1 MRKQLRMKKPLVALV
16 TAAFAAVTL
25 AACAET
31 GVDRSEDATE
41 EDPMVLQ
48 LAHNLADS
56 HVTSIALADFA
67 ERVEDDSDGRLTVK
81 IFPNGQL
88 GSETEVLEQLQAGV
102 VDMTRVGSP
111 GLATYNNGYHA
122 FGLPFI
128 FEDEDH
134 FYRALD
140 SDEMR
145 EFFLSSYD
153 DGFVGLTYY
162 TSGARSFYTKN
173 TPIEEPADLAGLKI
187 RVQDMRS
194 QTEMME
200 ALDGTPVVMGF
211 GDVYT
216 ALQTGIIDGA
226 ESNETAL
233 TQSQHGEVTK
243 VFSYSEHSMIPD
255 MLVIASPIW
264 DQLTAED
271 QDLLVNAA
279 IESTEAHKVAWAEEI
294 EASVEQAR
302 TEMGVEFVEDIDKAP
317 FQDATAHLQ
326 DEFAAGYDRVGDVLD
341 IVDQYR

>member
-1 MRKQLRMKKPLVALV
+1 MKRILAALL
-16 TAAFAAVTL
+16 AGMFSVTL
-25 AACAET
+25 AACAQT
-31 GVDRSEDATE
+31 GVSNSEDATS
-41 EDPMVLQ
+41 DNPMVLQ
-48 LAHNLADS
+48 LAHNLS
-56 HVTSIALADFA
+56 ETHVTSIALQDFA
-67 ERVEDDSDGRLTVK
+67 DRVEEASGGRLIVE

-128 FEDEDH
+128 FEDTEH
-134 FYRALD
+134 FYETMD

-145 EFFLSSYD
+145 EFFMSSYD

-162 TSGARSFYTKN
+162 TSGARSFYTAD
-173 TPIEEPADLAGLKI
+173 TPIEKPEDLQGLKI

-200 ALDGTPVVMGF
+200 VLGGTPVVMGF

-233 TQSQHGEVTK
+233 TQSQHGQVAK
-243 VFSYSEHSMIPD
+243 VFSLTEHTMIPD
-255 MLVIASPIW
+255 MLVISSTVW
-264 DQLTAED
+264 DELTPED
-271 QDLLVNAA
+271 QELLIDAA
-279 IESTEAHKVAWAEEI
+279 VASTEAHKIAWDEEI
-294 EASVEQAR
+294 ASAVEEAS
-302 TEMGVEFVEDIDKAP
+302 TEMGVEFVRDIDKTP
-317 FQDATAHLQ
+317 FQDATAGLA
-326 DEFAAGYDRVGDVLD
+326 DEFAAEYDHVDDVLD

>member
-1 MRKQLRMKKPLVALV
+1 MKRSLIAL
-16 TAAFAAVTL
+16 AAAVLAATTL

-31 GVDRSEDATE
+31 GVARSEDATAE
-41 EDPMVLQ
+41 NPMVLQ
-48 LAHNLADS
+48 LAHSLADS
-56 HVTSIALADFA
+56 HVTSVALVDFA
-67 ERVEDDSDGRLTVK
+67 ERVAEASDGRLSVK

-88 GSETEVLEQLQAGV
+88 GSEVEVLEQLQAGV

-128 FEDEDH
+128 FEDTDH

-162 TSGARSFYTKN
+162 TSGARSFYTVN
-173 TPIEEPADLAGLKI
+173 DPIEEPADLAGLKI

-194 QTEMME
+194 QTEMMV
-200 ALDGTPVVMGF
+200 ALGGTPVVMAF

-216 ALQTGIIDGA
+216 ALQTGLIDGA

-233 TQSQHGEVTK
+233 TQSMHGEVTK
-243 VFSYSEHSMIPD
+243 VFSETEHSMIPD
-255 MLVIASPIW
+255 MLVIASSVW
-264 DQLTAED
+264 DRLTPDD
-271 QDLLVNAA
+271 QRLLIDVA
-279 IESTEAHKVAWAEEI
+279 IESTEAHKIAWAEEI
-294 EASVEQAR
+294 DAAVEEAS
-302 TEMGVEFVEDIDKAP
+302 TEMGVEFIGDIDKAP
-317 FQDATAHLQ
+317 FQEATEHLQ
-326 DEFAAGYDRVGDVLD
+326 DEFAAEYDRVSDVLG
-341 IVDQYR
+341 IVDQHR